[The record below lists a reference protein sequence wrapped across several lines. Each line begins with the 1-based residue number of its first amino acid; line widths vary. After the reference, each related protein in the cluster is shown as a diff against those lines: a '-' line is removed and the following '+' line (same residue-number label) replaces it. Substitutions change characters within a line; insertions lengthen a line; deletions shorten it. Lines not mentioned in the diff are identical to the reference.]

1 MTLMF
6 VLVLPKGESL
16 LMWNKVGVSIGL
28 RFNKLQSEC
37 RSTRTSMS
45 SLLSS
50 STDDFP
56 GDSILGDEAVS
67 STDLD
72 HLQRS
77 LQDRL
82 TDFNAGVGKRYVCR
96 TQRGFLNVH
105 EAPGDPF
112 DTSNIVNQIF
122 QGDMV
127 TSTGPP
133 SGAW

>member
-1 MTLMF
+1 
-6 VLVLPKGESL
+6 
-16 LMWNKVGVSIGL
+16 
-28 RFNKLQSEC
+28 
-37 RSTRTSMS
+37 MS

-133 SGAW
+133 SGAWIQHDRGGWSISRCNNFTWLQEVED